1 MMVGGALG
9 PGDDIREPLP
19 DEILESNRVLMM
31 AFCENRDRLTR
42 IFKDLISLHH
52 LAAVHERIVPS
63 VSVLLYEM
71 ENAEAQTVSETET
84 ETSDDDN

>member
-63 VSVLLYEM
+63 
-71 ENAEAQTVSETET
+71 ATVSETET
-84 ETSDDDN
+84 ETGDDDM